1 MERLFTRWFAYFR
14 TRKWVLFSLAGIWVL
29 ACLYLVSGIRF
40 EENIGNAFPNDP
52 AVKKASDILA
62 GSPFLE
68 QIYIV
73 VRNADPVSGTTEAI
87 MASAETLYGK
97 LEAGGNGY
105 FADIRLQTDEEAS
118 AGLIDL
124 VYHNIPYFLDS
135 ADYAALDSALA
146 PERVRESIVNGY
158 NTLLSPAGFALKQY
172 FVKDPLGITWKGLK
186 KLEKLNVSDNF
197 TLQDGYIVTRNGQ
210 NLMMFARPV
219 FRTGETG
226 NNEKMLAVLQ
236 TAIRETLV
244 ENPGTE
250 IVYYGAPIVSIANAR
265 QIRKD
270 IFFTVGLAVVVLVV
284 LISLYF
290 RKWYAFPLLLVPVM
304 FGALTAMAVLVLV
317 KGTVSA
323 ITLGIGSIMLGI
335 ILDYSL
341 HTYTHFRENG
351 NAAHVIKEVAAVL
364 SATSGTNVLAF
375 SCLLFLSS
383 ALLNDLGLFAAVSI
397 GSAAFF
403 TLTVFPHMMGKPV
416 KTATNESWLSA
427 IASVPLD
434 RFKLLFFGL
443 VLAVIASLVLAPH
456 ISFNANLDKLG
467 YTTPELREAENY
479 LDQISGFKL
488 KKIYIAA
495 EGNHLEEALQ
505 QSQSYIPKL
514 QQLEK
519 DSVIDGFSSLNACWP
534 SETVRTRQ
542 LEQWKSFW
550 SPEKITRLQQHIR
563 EESTKLGIRQNAFD
577 GFYAW
582 LSQPQV
588 YNTQEAMQVLSPLFF
603 SDLIQQRDG
612 KFTLLNIV
620 RVKEENK
627 PAVYSAFSGNDLIF
641 DNTFIF
647 TRLIATL
654 QNDLMLL
661 EWLSFFLVLGVV
673 FVTFRRLE
681 LALATMIP
689 MLSAW
694 LITVGSM
701 TVLGLSFNIFNII
714 ICTFI
719 FGLGIDY
726 SIFLGRGILDQY
738 RGKHGNLRAYKMS
751 IILSLIITLLSIGV
765 LIFAKHPALRSI
777 AGIAALGM
785 FVTGLVSFTV
795 QPVMFRFFLYKKGE
809 PRRLPITPVTLLT
822 SLYALPLFIA
832 ISIFLLITG
841 ILLLQIFPNG
851 RNRYEI
857 LVRNTC
863 RFYLWAVFFIRK
875 DFTEVDRS
883 QFQKPA
889 ILIANRQSTIDLVL
903 MASLTGKIRVVT
915 KGWVFKIPILGS
927 IARMLHFYHVDEA
940 GQEDFIEKAK
950 NDLANGYFIMFFP
963 EGTRSKDF
971 AIHRFKKGAFL
982 LAEKTGADILPVL
995 LHGTGMSMPVNAMML
1010 GPGQFSMKTLPR
1022 ITADNPD
1029 FAFPYQQKAKMICE
1043 QMRQE
1048 FYTFKTRVETPA
1060 FVRRGLIPRYIYRAP
1075 EVRKAYRELLRKKNS
1090 LTYLHEL
1097 LGEKAPVF
1105 IDHAGYGELASYL
1118 LFRDASRKITI
1129 RENDPEKYTELCWL
1143 YHWHPELNTSVAFH
1157 TVIYYNSAPEQ
1168 VSFLD
1173 NADITQ
1179 VIFFPYTGA
1188 PVTREGWKTIYV
1200 HDILILEKDGNV

>member
-1 MERLFTRWFAYFR
+1 MERLFTRWFRFFR
-14 TRKWVLFSLAGIWVL
+14 TRKWLLFSLAGGWAL

-73 VRNADPVSGTTEAI
+73 VRNTDTVSGSTGALIASGEA
-87 MASAETLYGK
+87 LYRK
-97 LEAGGNGY
+97 LEENGNGY
-105 FADIRLQTDEEAS
+105 FSEIRLQTDEEAS
-118 AGLIDL
+118 AGLVDL

-135 ADYAALDSALA
+135 ADYAALDSALS
-146 PERVRESIVNGY
+146 PERVKESIINGY
-158 NTLLSPAGFALKQY
+158 HTLLSPAGFALKQY

-197 TLQDGYIVTRNGQ
+197 TLQDGYIITRNGQ
-210 NLMMFARPV
+210 NLVMFARPV

-236 TAIRETLV
+236 TAVREV
-244 ENPGTE
+244 MEEHPGTE

-270 IFFTVGLAVVVLVV
+270 IFFTVGLAVIILVV
-284 LISLYF
+284 LISVYF

-403 TLTVFPHMMGKPV
+403 TLTVFPHMLGQPV
-416 KTATNESWLSA
+416 NTSTNESWLSA

-434 RFKLLFFGL
+434 RFKWLFAALF
-443 VLAVIASLVLAPH
+443 LAVIASLVLAPN

-479 LDQISGFKL
+479 LDKISDFKL

-495 EGNHLEEALQ
+495 EGNNLEEALQ
-505 QSQSYIPKL
+505 QSQSYIPTL

-519 DSVIDGFSSLNACWP
+519 DRVIDGYSSLNACWP
-534 SETVRTRQ
+534 SETERAEKLQ
-542 LEQWKSFW
+542 QWNTFW
-550 SPEKITRLQQHIR
+550 SPEKISLLQQHVQQ
-563 EESTKLGIRQNAFD
+563 ESAALGIKKNAFD

-582 LSQPQV
+582 LSEPGV
-588 YNTQEAMQVLSPLFF
+588 YTTQEAMQVLSPLFF

-627 PAVYSAFSGNDLIF
+627 PAVYSAFSGNDLVF

-661 EWLSFFLVLGVV
+661 EWLSFFLVLCVV

-681 LALATMIP
+681 LAIATMIP

-694 LITVGSM
+694 LITVGAM
-701 TVLGLSFNIFNII
+701 TALGLSFNIFNII

-738 RGKHGNLRAYKMS
+738 RGKQGNLRAYKMS
-751 IILSLIITLLSIGV
+751 IVLSLIITLLSIGV

-809 PRRLPITPVTLLT
+809 PRRLPITPVTFLT

-832 ISIFLLITG
+832 ISIFLLCTG
-841 ILLLQIFPNG
+841 ILFLKIIPNG
-851 RNRYEI
+851 RNTYEK

-915 KGWVFKIPILGS
+915 KGWVFNIPILGS

-940 GQEDFIEKAK
+940 GQENFIEKAK
-950 NDLANGYFIMFFP
+950 KDLANGYFIMFFP

-995 LHGTGMSMPVNAMML
+995 LHGTGMSMPVNATML

-1043 QMRQE
+1043 LMRRE
-1048 FYTFKTRVETPA
+1048 FYLFKNRVETPA
-1060 FVRRGLIPRYIYRAP
+1060 FVRRGLMPRYIYRSP
-1075 EVRKAYRELLRKKNS
+1075 EVRKAYRELLRKKNVLS
-1090 LTYLHEL
+1090 YLHEL

-1105 IDHAGYGELASYL
+1105 IDNSGYGELASYL
-1118 LFRDASRKITI
+1118 LFRDASRKMTV
-1129 RENDPEKYTELCWL
+1129 RENDPEKQNELCWL
-1143 YHWHPELNTSVAFH
+1143 QRWHPDLNISVEFH
-1157 TVIYYNSAPEQ
+1157 TVIYYNSAHEPISFPE
-1168 VSFLD
+1168 
-1173 NADITQ
+1173 NAAVTK
-1179 VIFFPYTGA
+1179 VVFFPYTGV
-1188 PVTREGWKTIYV
+1188 PVTKEGWKTVYH
-1200 HDILILEKDGNV
+1200 HDMLILEKHGDV